1 MKQLYSPHWRHFID
15 SKQLYYILC
24 SKISI
29 KGWRESFFLKNHFSK
44 ERDEVEN
51 EKVLSEE
58 IGHDGVSL
66 IGGQGLA
73 GKEAQPTEKTEARDL
88 PQNTL
93 LWPKVSAW
101 HVTWNTKEASTSS
114 EVKDASYTYP

>member
-1 MKQLYSPHWRHFID
+1 MEK
-15 SKQLYYILC
+15 
-24 SKISI
+24 
-29 KGWRESFFLKNHFSK
+29 
-44 ERDEVEN
+44 

-73 GKEAQPTEKTEARDL
+73 GKEAQPAEKTEARDL

-93 LWPKVSAW
+93 L
-101 HVTWNTKEASTSS
+101 
-114 EVKDASYTYP
+114 

>member
-1 MKQLYSPHWRHFID
+1 M
-15 SKQLYYILC
+15 
-24 SKISI
+24 
-29 KGWRESFFLKNHFSK
+29 
-44 ERDEVEN
+44 
-51 EKVLSEE
+51 LSEE

-93 LWPKVSAW
+93 L
-101 HVTWNTKEASTSS
+101 
-114 EVKDASYTYP
+114 